1 VLKELVEYYE
11 CAVERTQLNS
21 HIDNSESD
29 FYDGYSHIANIEY
42 KIVLRNDGTLKDI
55 LPYNNHEI
63 FPFRFSVS
71 STSAEYIDHRGKYI
85 FGVEWNSKQNSFKLS
100 IEAFEKNKEV
110 NLHFLSDIDTP
121 IANAY
126 KLFLQNW
133 NPENE
138 LENPVLLSLGKNF
151 SKSFCVVVE
160 GFESSKYVLHR
171 DAIVK
176 KKWEEIWSLDTY
188 FQKNENF
195 PEGYCSVSGKRGKI
209 PNIHFNLTSV
219 GGNSGSKLVSFK
231 KDAFWSY
238 GKKESINSSISL
250 ETMKKY
256 VQAFNY
262 LNFSQKNHLTIDD
275 ADDMTLFFWAN
286 TKEKE
291 APYLEDFLCELF
303 EADVE
308 LEKNSKKIGKGK
320 TIDILGNIDE
330 NIEFC
335 ILGVKPNSSRLAIKI
350 FEKDSFGNIMSR
362 IAKHQE
368 DMRLGED
375 DRQISLNQI
384 INELKSTVSRSNKK
398 IKKDKN
404 NDIIS
409 PDLSSK
415 LLTAILNNR
424 PYPEY
429 LLQTVVRRVKVD
441 KDIRDENNPQKIKIY
456 SISEKRARIIKACL
470 VRSKYYK
477 GDEYMI
483 DSKNQTDAFR
493 CGRLFAVLERIQIE
507 SLKAK
512 QQHNDTSEKDTD
524 STINSTIRER
534 FFTSA
539 CSTPKVIL
547 GRLINLSQ
555 HHLSKLNMGKYIA
568 YEKLLQDIMVDMTGF
583 PEVLSLKQQGDFVLG
598 YYQQKQTFFISKNK
612 TEGEDE

>member
-1 VLKELVEYYE
+1 MLKELVEYYE

-100 IEAFEKNKEV
+100 SEAFEKNKEV

-286 TKEKE
+286 TREKE
-291 APYLEDFLCELF
+291 APYLEDFLCELLD
-303 EADVE
+303 ADEE
-308 LEKNSKKIGKGK
+308 LERMVKEASEGNV
-320 TIDILGNIDE
+320 TDRTDNIDE

-335 ILGVKPNSSRLAIKI
+335 VLGVKPNTSRLAIKI

-362 IAKHQE
+362 ITKHQE

-375 DRQISLNQI
+375 DNKITMWQIT
-384 INELKSTVSRSNKK
+384 NELKSPKSKEDAVP
-398 IKKDKN
+398 
-404 NDIIS
+404 
-409 PDLSSK
+409 PDLSAK
-415 LLTAILNNR
+415 LLTAILKNR

-429 LLQTVVRRVKVD
+429 LLQTVVRRAKID
-441 KDIRDENNPQKIKIY
+441 KDDEKTKFKAIN
-456 SISEKRARIIKACL
+456 SRRARIIKACL
-470 VRSKYYK
+470 WRSKYYK

-493 CGRLFAVLERIQIE
+493 CGRIFAVLERIQ
-507 SLKAK
+507 SKALGDV
-512 QQHNDTSEKDTD
+512 NTTIKDK
-524 STINSTIRER
+524 
-534 FFTSA
+534 FFASA
-539 CSTPKVIL
+539 CATPDLVFT
-547 GRLINLSQ
+547 RLIKLAQ
-555 HHLSKLNMGKYIA
+555 PHLSKMDKGSAIY
-568 YEKLLQDIMVDMTGF
+568 YDKLLQEIIAEIDVF
-583 PEVLSLKQQGDFVLG
+583 PKALSLQKQGDFILG
-598 YYQQKQTFFISKNK
+598 YYQQKQKLFETKV